1 MSLPALYRRVLES
14 LGSDKRL
21 AWALALA
28 NVALVL
34 AQFAEPVLF
43 GRIIDRVSS
52 ASASAE
58 RATVWESTWPYLLAW
73 IVFGL
78 FTIVCGT
85 LIALHADRLAH
96 RRRQVVLQQYFEHV
110 LQLPLSHHAEVHS
123 GRLMKI
129 MLHGTDSMWAL
140 WLGFF
145 REHLAAF
152 VALVV
157 LIPIALSMN
166 WRLALL
172 LIGLSVLFV
181 AVTRLVIRK
190 TAVLQSRVEAH
201 HSDLAEHASDALG
214 NVALVQSF
222 ARIDDEVRALGGI
235 SRRLLG
241 AQFPALTWWAVL
253 TVLTRSA
260 TTLTVL
266 AIMAAGIWLFVHDMI
281 SIGEIVTFTVFSG
294 LVITRLEQAVSF
306 TSRLSQDAP
315 RLRDFFGVIDTVPT
329 IRDGARAVD
338 PGRLRGE
345 VAFHGVSFSYDG
357 KRPAVDGIDFVAR
370 PGEMVALVGA
380 SGAGKSTALAL
391 LYRAFDPQG
400 GRVTIDGVDV
410 RDFKLDAL
418 RHNIGVVFQEA
429 LLFNRS
435 IAENLRVGDPDAS
448 DEALRDAARRAQA
461 LEFIEREPEGF
472 DSRIGER
479 GRALSGGERQ
489 RLSIARVL
497 LKDPPVLILD
507 EATSALDGG
516 TETRLLQALDEVTRN
531 RTTLVIAHRLSTVRL
546 ASRILVFDSGRIV
559 ESGTFDELCLADG
572 VFARL
577 AREQFMINDNGRE
590 DGRPVSGDSM

>member
-1 MSLPALYRRVLES
+1 MSLLALYRRVLES

-21 AWALALA
+21 AWTLALA

-43 GRIIDRVSS
+43 GRIIDRLS
-52 ASASAE
+52 AANASPD
-58 RATVWESTWPYLLAW
+58 RAGLWESTWPYLLAW
-73 IVFGL
+73 IAFGL
-78 FTIVCGT
+78 FTIACGA

-96 RRRQVVLQQYFEHV
+96 RRRHIMLRRYFEHV
-110 LQLPLSHHAEVHS
+110 LQLPLSHHAQVHS

-129 MLHGTDSMWAL
+129 MLQGTDALWML

-152 VALVV
+152 AALVV

-172 LIGLSVLFV
+172 LIGLSALFV
-181 AVTRLVIRK
+181 AVTRLVLRK
-190 TAVLQSRVEAH
+190 TSVLQSRVESH
-201 HSDLAEHASDALG
+201 HSDLAEHASDTLG

-266 AIMAAGIWLFVHDMI
+266 SIMAAGIWLYIHDMI
-281 SIGEIVTFTVFSG
+281 SVGEIVTFTVFSG
-294 LVITRLEQAVSF
+294 LVIARLEQAVSF

-315 RLRDFFGVIDTVPT
+315 RLRDFFSVLDTVPA
-329 IRDGARAVD
+329 IRDGSHAVD

-345 VAFHGVSFSYDG
+345 IEFHDVSFSYDG
-357 KRPAVDGIDFVAR
+357 QRAAVEAINFVAR

-391 LYRAFDPQG
+391 LYRAFDPQS

-410 RDFKLDAL
+410 RDFRLDAL
-418 RHNIGVVFQEA
+418 RRNIGVVFQEA

-435 IAENLRVGDPDAS
+435 IADNLRVGDPDAS
-448 DEALRDAARRAQA
+448 DEALQDAARRAQA
-461 LEFIEREPEGF
+461 LDFIEREPEGF

-497 LKDPPVLILD
+497 LKDPPILILD

-516 TETRLLQALDEVTRN
+516 TETRLLRALDEVTRN
-531 RTTLVIAHRLSTVRL
+531 RTTLVIAHRLATIRL
-546 ASRILVFDSGRIV
+546 ASRILVFDQGRIV
-559 ESGTFDELCLADG
+559 ESGTFDELCLAEG
-572 VFARL
+572 IFARL
-577 AREQFMINDNGRE
+577 AREQFMMHDNGRE
-590 DGRPVSGDSM
+590 HDRALSEASA

>member
-1 MSLPALYRRVLES
+1 MSLPALYRRVLQL

-21 AWALALA
+21 AWSLACA
-28 NVALVL
+28 NVLLVL
-34 AQFAEPVLF
+34 AQFAEPMLF
-43 GRIIDRVSS
+43 GRIIDRLTA
-52 ASASAE
+52 ASAATNRSA
-58 RATVWESTWPYLLAW
+58 VWDTIWPYLMAW
-73 IVFGL
+73 IAFGL
-78 FTIVCGT
+78 FTILCGT

-96 RRRQVVLQQYFEHV
+96 RRRHLALQQYFEHV
-110 LQLPLSHHAEVHS
+110 LQLPLSHHADVHS

-129 MLHGTDSMWAL
+129 MLQGTDSMWML
-140 WLGFF
+140 WLSFF

-157 LIPIALSMN
+157 LIPIALTMN

-172 LIGLSVLFV
+172 LIALSLLFV
-181 AVTRLVIRK
+181 ALTRLVLRK
-190 TAVLQSRVEAH
+190 TSTLQSHVESH
-201 HSDLAEHASDALG
+201 HSDLAEHTADALG

-222 ARIDDEVRALGGI
+222 ARIDDEVRQLSGI
-235 SRRLLG
+235 SRRVLG
-241 AQFPALTWWAVL
+241 AQFPALTWWAIL

-266 AIMAAGIWLFVHDMI
+266 SIMAAGIWLFVHDMI
-281 SIGEIVTFTVFSG
+281 SIGEIVTFTIFSG
-294 LVITRLEQAVSF
+294 LVIARLEQVVGF

-315 RLRDFFGVIDTVPT
+315 RLRDFFGVLDTVPA
-329 IRDGARAVD
+329 IRDSAHPVE

-345 VAFHGVSFSYDG
+345 VAFEDVSFSYDG
-357 KRPAVDGIDFVAR
+357 KRAALDGISFVAR
-370 PGEMVALVGA
+370 PGEMIALVGA

-391 LYRAFDPQG
+391 LYRAFDPQH

-410 RDFKLDAL
+410 RDYKLDAL

-435 IAENLRVGDPDAS
+435 IADNLRIGDPDAS
-448 DEALRDAARRAQA
+448 QESLRDAARRAQA
-461 LEFIEREPEGF
+461 LDFIEREPEGF

-497 LKDPPVLILD
+497 LKNPPILILD

-516 TETRLLQALDEVTRN
+516 TETRLLQALDEVIRN
-531 RTTLVIAHRLSTVRL
+531 RTTLVIAHRLSTIRL
-546 ASRILVFDSGRIV
+546 ATRILVFDRGQIV
-559 ESGTFDELCLADG
+559 ESGTFDELCAADG
-572 VFARL
+572 LFARL

-590 DGRPVSGDSM
+590 QGGTVSEASA

>member
-1 MSLPALYRRVLES
+1 M
-14 LGSDKRL
+14 
-21 AWALALA
+21 
-28 NVALVL
+28 
-34 AQFAEPVLF
+34 
-43 GRIIDRVSS
+43 
-52 ASASAE
+52 
-58 RATVWESTWPYLLAW
+58 
-73 IVFGL
+73 
-78 FTIVCGT
+78 
-85 LIALHADRLAH
+85 
-96 RRRQVVLQQYFEHV
+96 
-110 LQLPLSHHAEVHS
+110 
-123 GRLMKI
+123 
-129 MLHGTDSMWAL
+129 
-140 WLGFF
+140 
-145 REHLAAF
+145 
-152 VALVV
+152 
-157 LIPIALSMN
+157 
-166 WRLALL
+166 
-172 LIGLSVLFV
+172 
-181 AVTRLVIRK
+181 
-190 TAVLQSRVEAH
+190 
-201 HSDLAEHASDALG
+201 
-214 NVALVQSF
+214 
-222 ARIDDEVRALGGI
+222 
-235 SRRLLG
+235 
-241 AQFPALTWWAVL
+241 
-253 TVLTRSA
+253 
-260 TTLTVL
+260 
-266 AIMAAGIWLFVHDMI
+266 
-281 SIGEIVTFTVFSG
+281 
-294 LVITRLEQAVSF
+294 
-306 TSRLSQDAP
+306 
-315 RLRDFFGVIDTVPT
+315 PT

-590 DGRPVSGDSM
+590 DGRPVSGDSA

>member
-14 LGSDKRL
+14 LGSDSRL
-21 AWALALA
+21 AWTLALA

-43 GRIIDRVSS
+43 GRIIDRLSA
-52 ASASAE
+52 ASASTS
-58 RATVWESTWPYLLAW
+58 RATVWDATWPYLIAW
-73 IVFGL
+73 IAFGL
-78 FTIVCGT
+78 FTIVCGA

-96 RRRQVVLQQYFEHV
+96 RRRHIVLQQYFEHV
-110 LQLPLSHHAEVHS
+110 LQLPLSHHAAVHS

-129 MLHGTDSMWAL
+129 MLQGTDSMWAL

-152 VALVV
+152 VALAV
-157 LIPIALSMN
+157 LIPIALVMN

-181 AVTRLVIRK
+181 AVTRTVLRK
-190 TAVLQSRVEAH
+190 TSVLQSRVESH

-222 ARIDDEVRALGGI
+222 ARLEDEVRALGGI

-266 AIMAAGIWLFVHDMI
+266 SIMIAGIWLFVHDMI

-294 LVITRLEQAVSF
+294 LVISRLEQAVSF

-315 RLRDFFGVIDTVPT
+315 RLRDFFNVIDTVPA
-329 IRDGARAVD
+329 IRDGAHAIA

-345 VAFHGVSFSYDG
+345 VAFHDVSFSYDG
-357 KRPAVDGIDFVAR
+357 KRNAVERLDFVAR

-435 IAENLRVGDPDAS
+435 IAENLRVGDPGAS

-461 LEFIEREPEGF
+461 LDFIDREPAGF
-472 DSRIGER
+472 ASRIGER

-497 LKDPPVLILD
+497 LKDPPILILD

-531 RTTLVIAHRLSTVRL
+531 RTTLVIAHRLSTIRL
-546 ASRILVFDSGRIV
+546 ANRILVFDHGRIV

-572 VFARL
+572 LFARL
-577 AREQFMINDNGRE
+577 AREQFMINDPGRD
-590 DGRPVSGDSM
+590 DGRPLSEASA